1 MRRERSILI
10 HFRKYLFYFN
20 QTGMQVAIRNRA
32 LPSGMLVVLTNEDS
46 NEDFMQFTTKTV
58 CQALTLAFV
67 AGVGAASAHAEDI
80 IKIGH
85 VAATSGPIAHLGK
98 DNENGARM
106 AVEELNVKGVLIG
119 GKKYKVVMQA
129 EDDAGDP
136 KQATA
141 VAQKLVDAKVQ
152 GVIGH
157 ETSGTTIPASRIY
170 YDAGIPQITPSASS
184 PQYTRQ
190 RYNTTFRNIANDE
203 QLGPALARYA
213 MQSMQARRIAVVD
226 DRTSYGKGLA
236 DEFVKTVKKTGAA
249 SGTTIVSTQ
258 FTNDKATDFSAI
270 LTAIKATKP
279 DMIFFG
285 GMDAVAGPM
294 LRQMKQLGM
303 PIKFMG
309 GDGMCSDSVPRL
321 AGEGMSD
328 GQVICAEAG
337 GVEPSQEKGM
347 AEFHARYKKRF
358 GIEVQTYAP
367 YTYDALMTMVDA
379 MQKAGSP
386 DPAKY
391 LPVLAKISHKGVTGN
406 IAFDARGDI
415 QNGVLTIFTFKDAK
429 RQKLAVMK

>member
-1 MRRERSILI
+1 M
-10 HFRKYLFYFN
+10 
-20 QTGMQVAIRNRA
+20 
-32 LPSGMLVVLTNEDS
+32 P
-46 NEDFMQFTTKTV
+46 FTTKTV
-58 CQALTLAFV
+58 CQALALAFI
-67 AGVGAASAHAEDI
+67 GAAGAATAQAEDI

-106 AVEELNVKGVLIG
+106 AVDELNAKGGVLIA
-119 GKKYKVVMQA
+119 GKKYKIVLQA

-136 KQATA
+136 KQATT

-157 ETSGTTIPASRIY
+157 ETSGTTIPASRMY

-213 MQSMQARRIAVVD
+213 MQSMGAKRIAVVD
-226 DRTSYGKGLA
+226 DRTAYGKGLA
-236 DEFVKTVKKTGAA
+236 DEFTKTVKRTGAA
-249 SGTTIVSTQ
+249 SGASIVSTQ
-258 FTNDKATDFSAI
+258 YTNDKATDMTAI

-285 GMDAVAGPM
+285 GMDAVAAPM
-294 LRQMKQLGM
+294 LRQMKQLGF

-321 AGEGMSD
+321 AGDGMSD

-347 AEFHARYKKRF
+347 ADFRAAYKKKY

-367 YTYDALMTMVDA
+367 YAYDALMTMVEA
-379 MQKAGSP
+379 MQKAGSA
-386 DPAKY
+386 DPVKY
-391 LPVLAKISHKGVTGN
+391 LPVLAKIRHKGVTGN
-406 IAFDARGDI
+406 TAFDARGDV
-415 QNGVLTIFTFKDAK
+415 QDGVLTIFTFKNGT
-429 RQKLAVMK
+429 RSKLAVVK

>member
-1 MRRERSILI
+1 
-10 HFRKYLFYFN
+10 
-20 QTGMQVAIRNRA
+20 
-32 LPSGMLVVLTNEDS
+32 
-46 NEDFMQFTTKTV
+46 MQFTTKTV
-58 CQALTLAFV
+58 CRALALAFI
-67 AGVGAASAHAEDI
+67 GAAGAATAQAEDI

-106 AVEELNVKGVLIG
+106 AVEELNAKGVLIG
-119 GKKYKVVMQA
+119 GKKYKIVLLA

-136 KQATA
+136 KQATT

-157 ETSGTTIPASRIY
+157 ETSGTTIPASRMY

-213 MQSMQARRIAVVD
+213 MQHMQARRIAVVD
-226 DRTSYGKGLA
+226 DRTAYGKGLA
-236 DEFVKTVKKTGAA
+236 DEFSKTVKRTGAA
-249 SGTTIVSTQ
+249 TGAAIVSTQ
-258 FTNDKATDFSAI
+258 YTNDKATDMTAI

-279 DMIFFG
+279 DMVFFG
-285 GMDAVAGPM
+285 GMDAVAAPM
-294 LRQMKQLGM
+294 LRQMKQLGF
-303 PIKFMG
+303 PVKFMG

-321 AGEGMSD
+321 AGDGMSD

-347 AEFHARYKKRF
+347 ADFRAAYKKKY

-367 YTYDALMTMVDA
+367 YTYDALMTMVAA

-391 LPVLAKISHKGVTGN
+391 LPVLARIQYKGVTGN
-406 IAFDARGDI
+406 IAFDERGDVKD
-415 QNGVLTIFTFKDAK
+415 GVLTIFTFKGGK
-429 RQKLAVMK
+429 RQKLTVMK

>member
-1 MRRERSILI
+1 
-10 HFRKYLFYFN
+10 
-20 QTGMQVAIRNRA
+20 
-32 LPSGMLVVLTNEDS
+32 
-46 NEDFMQFTTKTV
+46 MQFTTKTV
-58 CQALTLAFV
+58 CQALALAFL
-67 AGVGAASAHAEDI
+67 ATGAARAEDI

-106 AVEELNVKGVLIG
+106 AVEELNAKGLVIG
-119 GKKYKVVMQA
+119 GKKYKIVLLA
-129 EDDAGDP
+129 EDDAADP
-136 KQATA
+136 KQGTA
-141 VAQKLVDAKVQ
+141 AAQKLVDAKVQ

-170 YDAGIPQITPSASS
+170 YDAGIPQISPSASN

-203 QLGPALARYA
+203 QLGAALARYA
-213 MQSMQARRIAVVD
+213 LQTMQVKRIAVVD
-226 DRTSYGKGLA
+226 DRTAYGKGLA
-236 DEFVKTVKKTGAA
+236 DEFIKNVKKSGSGA
-249 SGTTIVSTQ
+249 SIVSTQ

-294 LRQMKQLGM
+294 LRQMKQLAL

-309 GDGMCSDSVPRL
+309 GDGMCSGSVPRL
-321 AGEGMSD
+321 AGDSMSD

-337 GVEPSQEKGM
+337 GVEPSQEKGLEDFRV
-347 AEFHARYKKRF
+347 AYKKRY
-358 GIEVQTYAP
+358 GIDVQTYAP
-367 YTYDALMTMVDA
+367 YAYDALMTMVDA
-379 MQKAGSP
+379 MKQAGSP

-391 LPVLAKISHKGVTGN
+391 LPVLAKIKHKGVTGN
-406 IAFDARGDI
+406 IAFDARGDVKD
-415 QNGVLTIFTFKDAK
+415 GVLTIFTFKDAK
-429 RQKLAVMK
+429 RFKLTVMK

>member
-1 MRRERSILI
+1 
-10 HFRKYLFYFN
+10 
-20 QTGMQVAIRNRA
+20 
-32 LPSGMLVVLTNEDS
+32 
-46 NEDFMQFTTKTV
+46 MQFTTKTV
-58 CQALTLAFV
+58 CQALALAFI
-67 AGVGAASAHAEDI
+67 GAAGAATAQAEDI

-106 AVEELNVKGVLIG
+106 AVDELNAKGVLIG
-119 GKKYKVVMQA
+119 GKKYKVVLLA

-136 KQATA
+136 KQATL

-157 ETSGTTIPASRIY
+157 ETSGTAIPASRMY

-213 MQSMQARRIAVVD
+213 MQNMQAKRIAVVD
-226 DRTSYGKGLA
+226 DRTAYGKGLA
-236 DEFVKTVKKTGAA
+236 DEFSKTVKRTGAA
-249 SGTTIVSTQ
+249 TGSSIVSTQ
-258 FTNDKATDFSAI
+258 FTNDKATDLTAI

-285 GMDAVAGPM
+285 GMDAVAAPM
-294 LRQMKQLGM
+294 LRQMKQLGF

-337 GVEPSQEKGM
+337 GVEQAQEKGM
-347 AEFHARYKKRF
+347 ADFRAAYKKRY

-367 YTYDALMTMVDA
+367 YTYDALMTMVEA

-391 LPVLAKISHKGVTGN
+391 LPVLAKIKHKGVTGN
-406 IAFDARGDI
+406 ISFDERGDV
-415 QNGVLTIFTFKDAK
+415 QDGVLTIFTFKNGK

>member
-1 MRRERSILI
+1 
-10 HFRKYLFYFN
+10 
-20 QTGMQVAIRNRA
+20 
-32 LPSGMLVVLTNEDS
+32 
-46 NEDFMQFTTKTV
+46 MQFTTKTV
-58 CQALTLAFV
+58 CQAVALALF
-67 AGVGAASAHAEDI
+67 ATGAAHAEDI

-106 AVEELNVKGVLIG
+106 AVEELNAKGVVIA
-119 GKKYKVVMQA
+119 GKKYKIVLQA
-129 EDDAGDP
+129 EDDAADP
-136 KQATA
+136 KQGTA
-141 VAQKLVDAKVQ
+141 AAQKLVDAKVQ

-170 YDAGIPQITPSASS
+170 YDAGIPQISPSASN

-203 QLGPALARYA
+203 QLGAALARYA
-213 MQSMQARRIAVVD
+213 VQTMQVKRIAVVD
-226 DRTSYGKGLA
+226 DRTAYGKGLA
-236 DEFVKTVKKTGAA
+236 DEFIKNVKKSGGGA
-249 SGTTIVSTQ
+249 SIVTTQ

-279 DMIFFG
+279 DMVFFG

-294 LRQMKQLGM
+294 LRQMKQLAI

-321 AGEGMSD
+321 AGDAMSD
-328 GQVICAEAG
+328 GQVYCAEAG

-347 AEFHARYKKRF
+347 ADFRVAYKKRY
-358 GIEVQTYAP
+358 GIDVETYAP
-367 YTYDALMTMVDA
+367 YAYDALMTMVDA
-379 MQKAGSP
+379 MQQAGSP

-391 LPVLAKISHKGVTGN
+391 LPVLARIKHKGVTGN
-406 IAFDARGDI
+406 IAFDARGDVKD
-415 QNGVLTIFTFKDAK
+415 GVLTIYTFKSAK
-429 RQKLAVMK
+429 RYKLTVMK

>member
-1 MRRERSILI
+1 LI
-10 HFRKYLFYFN
+10 
-20 QTGMQVAIRNRA
+20 
-32 LPSGMLVVLTNEDS
+32 
-46 NEDFMQFTTKTV
+46 NEDFMRFTTKTV
-58 CQALTLAFV
+58 CQAVALAFI
-67 AGVGAASAHAEDI
+67 GAAGAATAQAEDV

-106 AVEELNVKGVLIG
+106 AVEELNAKGVLIG
-119 GKKYKVVMQA
+119 GKKYKVVLLA

-141 VAQKLVDAKVQ
+141 AAQKLVDAKVQ

-157 ETSGTTIPASRIY
+157 ETSGTAIPASRIY

-213 MQSMQARRIAVVD
+213 MQNMQAKRIAVVD
-226 DRTSYGKGLA
+226 DRTAYGKGLA
-236 DEFVKTVKKTGAA
+236 DEFSKTVKRTGAA
-249 SGTTIVSTQ
+249 TGSSIVSTQ
-258 FTNDKATDFSAI
+258 FTNDKATDLTAI

-285 GMDAVAGPM
+285 GMDAVAAPM
-294 LRQMKQLGM
+294 LRQMKQLGF

-337 GVEPSQEKGM
+337 GVEPAQEKGM
-347 AEFHARYKKRF
+347 ADFRAAYKKRY

-367 YTYDALMTMVDA
+367 YTYDALMTMVEA

-391 LPVLAKISHKGVTGN
+391 LPVLAKIRHKGVTGN
-406 IAFDARGDI
+406 ISFDARGDV
-415 QNGVLTIFTFKDAK
+415 QDGVLTIFTFKNGK
-429 RQKLAVMK
+429 RQKLAVVK

>member
-1 MRRERSILI
+1 
-10 HFRKYLFYFN
+10 
-20 QTGMQVAIRNRA
+20 
-32 LPSGMLVVLTNEDS
+32 
-46 NEDFMQFTTKTV
+46 MQFTTKTV
-58 CQALTLAFV
+58 CRAVALAFIG
-67 AGVGAASAHAEDI
+67 AAGAASVHAEDI

-106 AVEELNVKGVLIG
+106 AVEELNAKGVLIG
-119 GKKYKVVMQA
+119 GKKYKVVLLA

-136 KQATA
+136 KQATSA
-141 VAQKLVDAKVQ
+141 AQKLVDAKVQ

-157 ETSGTTIPASRIY
+157 ETSGTAIPASRIY

-184 PQYTRQ
+184 PAYTRQ

-213 MQSMQARRIAVVD
+213 MQNMQAKRIAVVD
-226 DRTSYGKGLA
+226 DRTAYGKGLA
-236 DEFVKTVKKTGAA
+236 DEFSKTVKRTGAA
-249 SGTTIVSTQ
+249 SGSSIVSTQ
-258 FTNDKATDFSAI
+258 FTNDKATDLTAI

-285 GMDAVAGPM
+285 GMDAVAAPM
-294 LRQMKQLGM
+294 LRQMKQLGF

-321 AGEGMSD
+321 AGDGMSD

-337 GVEPSQEKGM
+337 GVEPAQEKGM
-347 AEFHARYKKRF
+347 ADFRTAYKKKY

-367 YTYDALMTMVDA
+367 YAYDALMTMVEA

-386 DPAKY
+386 DPVKY
-391 LPVLAKISHKGVTGN
+391 LPVLAKIKHKGVTGN
-406 IAFDARGDI
+406 ISFDERGDV
-415 QNGVLTIFTFKDAK
+415 QDGVLTIFTFKNGK

>member
-1 MRRERSILI
+1 
-10 HFRKYLFYFN
+10 
-20 QTGMQVAIRNRA
+20 
-32 LPSGMLVVLTNEDS
+32 
-46 NEDFMQFTTKTV
+46 MQFTTKTV
-58 CQALTLAFV
+58 CRALALAFI
-67 AGVGAASAHAEDI
+67 GAAGAAAHAEDI

-106 AVEELNVKGVLIG
+106 AVEELNAKGVLIG
-119 GKKYKVVMQA
+119 GKKYKVVMLA

-136 KQATA
+136 KQATT
-141 VAQKLVDAKVQ
+141 VAQKLVDARVQ

-157 ETSGTTIPASRIY
+157 ETSGTTIPASRLY

-184 PQYTRQ
+184 PAYTRQ

-226 DRTSYGKGLA
+226 DRTAYGKGLA
-236 DEFVKTVKKTGAA
+236 DEFSKTVKRTGAA
-249 SGTTIVSTQ
+249 TGSSIVSTQ
-258 FTNDKATDFSAI
+258 FTNDKATDMTAI
-270 LTAIKATKP
+270 LTAIKATRP

-285 GMDAVAGPM
+285 GMDAVAAPM
-294 LRQMKQLGM
+294 LRQMKQLGF

-321 AGEGMSD
+321 AGDGMSD

-347 AEFHARYKKRF
+347 ADFRAAYKKKY

-367 YTYDALMTMVDA
+367 YTYDALMVMVAA

-386 DPAKY
+386 DPARY
-391 LPVLAKISHKGVTGN
+391 LPALARIQYKGVTGN
-406 IAFDARGDI
+406 ISFDERGDI
-415 QNGVLTIFTFKDAK
+415 RDGVLTIFTFKGGK
-429 RQKLAVMK
+429 RQKLAVVK

>member
-1 MRRERSILI
+1 
-10 HFRKYLFYFN
+10 
-20 QTGMQVAIRNRA
+20 MQFKTTTVRRA
-32 LPSGMLVVLTNEDS
+32 L
-46 NEDFMQFTTKTV
+46 
-58 CQALTLAFV
+58 ALAFI
-67 AGVGAASAHAEDI
+67 GAAGAATAQAEDI

-106 AVEELNVKGVLIG
+106 AVEELNAKGVLIG
-119 GKKYKVVMQA
+119 GKKYKVVLLA

-136 KQATA
+136 KQATT

-157 ETSGTTIPASRIY
+157 ETSGTTIPASRMY

-213 MQSMQARRIAVVD
+213 MQNMQAKRIAVVD
-226 DRTSYGKGLA
+226 DRTAYGKGLA
-236 DEFVKTVKKTGAA
+236 DEFSKTVKRTGAA
-249 SGTTIVSTQ
+249 SGASIVSTQ
-258 FTNDKATDFSAI
+258 YTNDKATDMTAI

-279 DMIFFG
+279 DMVFFG
-285 GMDAVAGPM
+285 GMDAVAAPM
-294 LRQMKQLGM
+294 LRQMKQLGF
-303 PIKFMG
+303 PVKFMG

-321 AGEGMSD
+321 AGDGMSD

-347 AEFHARYKKRF
+347 ADFRAAYKKKY

-367 YTYDALMTMVDA
+367 YTYDALMTMVAA

-391 LPVLAKISHKGVTGN
+391 LPVLARIQYKGVTGN
-406 IAFDARGDI
+406 ISFDERGDVKD
-415 QNGVLTIFTFKDAK
+415 GVLTIFTFKGGK
-429 RQKLAVMK
+429 RQKLTVMK

>member
-1 MRRERSILI
+1 
-10 HFRKYLFYFN
+10 
-20 QTGMQVAIRNRA
+20 
-32 LPSGMLVVLTNEDS
+32 
-46 NEDFMQFTTKTV
+46 MQFATKTV
-58 CQALTLAFV
+58 CRALALAFI
-67 AGVGAASAHAEDI
+67 GAAGAATAQAEDI

-106 AVEELNVKGVLIG
+106 AVEELNAKGVLIG
-119 GKKYKVVMQA
+119 GKKYKIVLLA

-136 KQATA
+136 KQATT

-157 ETSGTTIPASRIY
+157 ETSGTTIPASRMY

-213 MQSMQARRIAVVD
+213 MQNMQAKRIAVVD
-226 DRTSYGKGLA
+226 DRTAYGKGLA
-236 DEFVKTVKKTGAA
+236 DEFSKTVKRSGAA
-249 SGTTIVSTQ
+249 AGAAIVSTQ
-258 FTNDKATDFSAI
+258 YTNDKATDMTAI
-270 LTAIKATKP
+270 LTAIKATRP
-279 DMIFFG
+279 DMVFFG
-285 GMDAVAGPM
+285 GMDAVAAPM
-294 LRQMKQLGM
+294 LRQMKQLGF
-303 PIKFMG
+303 PVKFMG

-321 AGEGMSD
+321 AGDGMSD

-347 AEFHARYKKRF
+347 ADFRAAYKKKY

-367 YTYDALMTMVDA
+367 YTYDALMTMVAA
-379 MQKAGSP
+379 MQRAGSP

-391 LPVLAKISHKGVTGN
+391 LPVLAKIQYKGVTGN
-406 IAFDARGDI
+406 IAFDARGDVKD
-415 QNGVLTIFTFKDAK
+415 GVLTIFTFKGGK
-429 RQKLAVMK
+429 RQKLTVMK

>member
-1 MRRERSILI
+1 
-10 HFRKYLFYFN
+10 
-20 QTGMQVAIRNRA
+20 
-32 LPSGMLVVLTNEDS
+32 
-46 NEDFMQFTTKTV
+46 MQFTTKTV
-58 CQALTLAFV
+58 CQAAALAFI
-67 AGVGAASAHAEDI
+67 GAAGAATAQAEDI

-106 AVEELNVKGVLIG
+106 AVEELNAKGVLIG
-119 GKKYKVVMQA
+119 GKKYKVVLLA

-141 VAQKLVDAKVQ
+141 AAQKLVDAKVQ

-157 ETSGTTIPASRIY
+157 ETSGTAIPASRIY

-184 PQYTRQ
+184 PAYTRQ

-213 MQSMQARRIAVVD
+213 MQTMQAKRIAVVD
-226 DRTSYGKGLA
+226 DRTAYGKGLA
-236 DEFVKTVKKTGAA
+236 DEFSKTVKRTGAA
-249 SGTTIVSTQ
+249 TGSSIVSTQ
-258 FTNDKATDFSAI
+258 FTNDKATDLTAI
-270 LTAIKATKP
+270 LTAIKATRP

-285 GMDAVAGPM
+285 GMDAVAAPM
-294 LRQMKQLGM
+294 LRQMKQLGF

-337 GVEPSQEKGM
+337 GVEPAQEKGM
-347 AEFHARYKKRF
+347 ADFRAAYKKRY

-367 YTYDALMTMVDA
+367 YTYDALMTMVEA

-391 LPVLAKISHKGVTGN
+391 LPVLAKIKHKGVTGN
-406 IAFDARGDI
+406 ISFDARGDV
-415 QNGVLTIFTFKDAK
+415 QDGVLTIFTFKNGK
-429 RQKLAVMK
+429 RQKLAVVK

>member
-1 MRRERSILI
+1 
-10 HFRKYLFYFN
+10 
-20 QTGMQVAIRNRA
+20 
-32 LPSGMLVVLTNEDS
+32 
-46 NEDFMQFTTKTV
+46 MQFTTKTV
-58 CQALTLAFV
+58 CRAVALAFI
-67 AGVGAASAHAEDI
+67 GAAGAATAQAEDI

-106 AVEELNVKGVLIG
+106 AVDELNAKGVLIG
-119 GKKYKVVMQA
+119 GKKYKVVLLA

-136 KQATA
+136 KQATSA
-141 VAQKLVDAKVQ
+141 AQKLVDAKVQ

-157 ETSGTTIPASRIY
+157 ETSGTAIPASRIY

-184 PQYTRQ
+184 PAYTRQ

-213 MQSMQARRIAVVD
+213 MQNMQAKRIAVVD
-226 DRTSYGKGLA
+226 DRTAYGKGLA
-236 DEFVKTVKKTGAA
+236 DEFSKTVKRTGAA
-249 SGTTIVSTQ
+249 TGSSIVSTQ
-258 FTNDKATDFSAI
+258 YTNDKATDLTAI

-285 GMDAVAGPM
+285 GMDAVAAPM
-294 LRQMKQLGM
+294 LRQMKQLGF

-337 GVEPSQEKGM
+337 GVEPAQEKGM
-347 AEFHARYKKRF
+347 ADFRAAYKKRY

-367 YTYDALMTMVDA
+367 YTYDALMTMVEA

-391 LPVLAKISHKGVTGN
+391 LPVLAKIKHKGVTGN
-406 IAFDARGDI
+406 ISFDARGDV
-415 QNGVLTIFTFKDAK
+415 QDGVLTIFTFKNGK

>member
-1 MRRERSILI
+1 
-10 HFRKYLFYFN
+10 
-20 QTGMQVAIRNRA
+20 
-32 LPSGMLVVLTNEDS
+32 
-46 NEDFMQFTTKTV
+46 MQFTTKTV
-58 CQALTLAFV
+58 CRALALAFI
-67 AGVGAASAHAEDI
+67 GAAGAATAQAEDI

-106 AVEELNVKGVLIG
+106 AVDELNAKGVLIA
-119 GKKYKVVMQA
+119 GKKYKIALLA

-136 KQATA
+136 KQATT

-170 YDAGIPQITPSASS
+170 YDAGIPQITPSASA
-184 PQYTRQ
+184 PQYTHQ

-213 MQSMQARRIAVVD
+213 MQTMQVKRIAVVD

-236 DEFVKTVKKTGAA
+236 DEFSKTVKRTGAA

-258 FTNDKATDFSAI
+258 YTNDKATDLMAI

-279 DMIFFG
+279 DMVFFG
-285 GMDAVAGPM
+285 GMDAVAAPM
-294 LRQMKQLGM
+294 LRQMKQLGI
-303 PIKFMG
+303 PVKFMG

-321 AGEGMSD
+321 TGDGMSD

-337 GVEPSQEKGM
+337 GVEPAQEKGM
-347 AEFHARYKKRF
+347 EDFRAAYKKRY

-367 YTYDALMTMVDA
+367 YAYDALMMMVEA

-391 LPVLAKISHKGVTGN
+391 LPVMAKLKHKGLLGN
-406 IAFDARGDI
+406 ISFDAHGDV
-415 QNGVLTIFTFKDAK
+415 QDGLLTIYTFKGGH
-429 RQKLAVMK
+429 RQKLAVIK